1 MQPNANPTWDAK
13 YHIKMG
19 LSMLHDSAPLE
30 LLACKDKGCQWWAF
44 LTM

>member
-30 LLACKDKGCQWWAF
+30 ALGLQRQGGANGGLF
-44 LTM
+44 